1 MSCSK
6 GWPDTERRRM
16 TGAPSLRTAARSS
29 PVSRR
34 AVVCGGALAVVPYTV
49 TGQRPSSPA
58 SAPPH
63 TSARSRHWNTV
74 SG

>member
-16 TGAPSLRTAARSS
+16 TAAPSARTAARSS

-34 AVVCGGALAVVPYTV
+34 AVVPYTV

>member
-1 MSCSK
+1 
-6 GWPDTERRRM
+6 M

-29 PVSRR
+29 PVARR
-34 AVVCGGALAVVPYTV
+34 AVVADTV
-49 TGQRPSSPA
+49 TGQNPASPA

>member
-16 TGAPSLRTAARSS
+16 TAAPSARTAARSS

-34 AVVCGGALAVVPYTV
+34 AVVPYTV
-49 TGQRPSSPA
+49 TGQNPASPA
-58 SAPPH
+58 SAPPP
-63 TSARSRHWNTV
+63 TSARSRHGNTV

>member
-1 MSCSK
+1 
-6 GWPDTERRRM
+6 M

-34 AVVCGGALAVVPYTV
+34 AVVPYTV
-49 TGQRPSSPA
+49 TGQSPA

>member
-1 MSCSK
+1 
-6 GWPDTERRRM
+6 M
-16 TGAPSLRTAARSS
+16 TGAPSLLTAARSS

-34 AVVCGGALAVVPYTV
+34 AVVPYTV